1 MHNDEPKVS
10 PTTLTV
16 VEKLTATYIQP
27 QSLFAFVDSRCPND
41 IIEKIRELYRT
52 CEERSHPIPWRRDFS
67 FHLNEIFRKVQ
78 IVRKGKVK
86 GLLLEDDTTDITAIF
101 KKQRPGKP
109 PRTVLIEGDPGMG
122 KSTYCQKLAYHWATE
137 QRAWDNSFPKIK
149 VLLLLRC
156 REMKGDIWEAISDQI
171 LPAGMDERAKDCFF
185 RFVREKQNEVL
196 LVLDGL
202 GEANPNSLEVIS
214 NLCEGRDVLNCY
226 IVLLSHQEIGR
237 KFRSCCDLLWEIKGF
252 TKEDATEFIRKYF
265 ILINK
270 EHLSKKL
277 LEKIGL
283 RSYPESGSA
292 DLCALTS
299 SPLNTALLCLLCDDY
314 EGALPES
321 RAELYIEY
329 VLCVLRRYETNC
341 GKRSKCE
348 DLLGVHKKSLWQLG
362 SMAFQS
368 LLKGESHIELSE
380 SDSDSIV
387 LSKLGF
393 ISLQAKGEMRKRL
406 MRYAFIHDSLQ
417 EFFSGLYLAW
427 QVTNGDLDCDSVVT
441 DQRYRN
447 ELYKTFSFMT
457 GILASTNEEAAKCL
471 VQSMARN
478 INSASCQAGE
488 VLFAS
493 RCLSECTRLAHLLGK
508 QLNLSS
514 LKVEEERM
522 DDSTVVCF
530 SKALAV
536 TSSLTNLSL
545 TSTGIENSGAA
556 SISQV
561 LKDNSSLT
569 DLNLQHN
576 VIGAPGASS
585 LAAALKGNIS
595 LTNLDLSWNSIGFS
609 GAASLAEALEA
620 NSSLTKLNLSGNSI
634 GIKGDASLAQT
645 LKANSSL
652 THLDLSYNR
661 IGASGTPFI
670 SRALSTNSCLTH
682 LNLSYNEIGA
692 LSATLLSMSLDFKSS
707 LIDLNLSWNKIGAVG
722 ATALSQALEVN
733 SSLTH
738 LNLTSNSI
746 GDGGAV
752 SLSHAVAV
760 NSSLTHLDLSSNGI
774 GNSGATSLAKALKD
788 NFSSSM
794 TDLVLKGNAIDH
806 SVADTIYYLNTVTGC
821 KVYLCLAGLMMTLVL
836 FSSYLSY

>member
-1 MHNDEPKVS
+1 M
-10 PTTLTV
+10 
-16 VEKLTATYIQP
+16 
-27 QSLFAFVDSRCPND
+27 
-41 IIEKIRELYRT
+41 
-52 CEERSHPIPWRRDFS
+52 
-67 FHLNEIFRKVQ
+67 RKDKNQ
-78 IVRKGKVK
+78 
-86 GLLLEDDTTDITAIF
+86 GLLLSDATTDITAIF
-101 KKQRPGKP
+101 RVEGHKLPQK
-109 PRTVLIEGDPGMG
+109 VLIEGDPGMG
-122 KSTYCQKLAYHWATE
+122 KSMYCQKLAYDWATG
-137 QRAWDNSFPKIK
+137 QGKWHVSFPKIQ

-156 REMKGDIWEAISDQI
+156 REMKSNIWEAISDQI

-185 RFVREKQNEVL
+185 RFVLENQKEVL

-214 NLCEGRDVLNCY
+214 NLCESRDVLNCY
-226 IVLLSHQEIGR
+226 IILLSHQEIGR
-237 KFRSCCDLLWEIKGF
+237 QFRSCCNSLWEIKGF
-252 TKEDATEFIRKYF
+252 TKKDATEFIRKYF
-265 ILINK
+265 NLINK

-283 RSYPESGSA
+283 RSYQESGSA

-299 SPLNTALLCLLCDDY
+299 SPLNTTLLCLLCDDY

-321 RAELYIEY
+321 RAKLYIEY

-348 DLLGVHKKSLWQLG
+348 DLLGVHKKSLLQLG

-406 MRYAFIHDSLQ
+406 MRYAFIHDSFQ

-427 QVTNGDLDCDSVVT
+427 QITNGDLDCDSVVT

-471 VQSMARN
+471 VESMARN
-478 INSASCQAGE
+478 INSASCQADE
-488 VLFAS
+488 VVFAS

-508 QLNLSS
+508 QLNLSY
-514 LKVEEERM
+514 LNLEAVRM

-536 TSSLTNLSL
+536 TPSLTNLSL
-545 TSTGIENSGAA
+545 TSTGIGNSGAA

-569 DLNLQHN
+569 DLNLN
-576 VIGAPGASS
+576 KNGIG
-585 LAAALKGNIS
+585 
-595 LTNLDLSWNSIGFS
+595 DS
-609 GAASLAEALEA
+609 GAASLAEALQGNSSLTSLDLSWNSLSSSGAGDLLKAVEA
-620 NSSLTKLNLSGNSI
+620 NSSLTSLDLTGSTIGTSGA
-634 GIKGDASLAQT
+634 ASLSQT

-652 THLDLSYNR
+652 TYLNLTWTE
-661 IGASGTPFI
+661 IGPSDTAVL
-670 SRALSTNSCLTH
+670 SRALRANSSLTD
-682 LNLSYNEIGA
+682 LNLSYNKIGD
-692 LSATLLSMSLDFKSS
+692 LGATLLSMSLNFKSS
-707 LIDLNLSWNKIGAVG
+707 LTHLNLNCNNIGAVG
-722 ATALSQALEVN
+722 ATAISQALEAK

-738 LNLTSNSI
+738 LELKSNSI

-752 SLSHAVAV
+752 SLSNAIAV
-760 NSSLTHLDLSSNGI
+760 NSSLTYLNLSSNGI

-788 NFSSSM
+788 NFPSSL
-794 TDLVLKGNAIDH
+794 TDLDLSGNAIGD
-806 SVADTIYYLNTVTGC
+806 SVAATISRRLKVNYLTTVTGC
-821 KVYLCLAGLMMTLVL
+821 NVYLYLAGLMTLVL
-836 FSSYLSY
+836 FSSYISY